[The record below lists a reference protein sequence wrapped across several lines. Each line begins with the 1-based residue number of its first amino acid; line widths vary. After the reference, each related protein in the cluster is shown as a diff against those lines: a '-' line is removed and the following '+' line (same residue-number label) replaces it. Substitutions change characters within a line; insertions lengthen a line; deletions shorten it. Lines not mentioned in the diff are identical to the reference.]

1 MDCAEVSMGKADG
14 RAAKNTRGEKEH
26 WGNGDVKA
34 HGYTC
39 KHGQWALILLII
51 VK

>member
-34 HGYTC
+34 HGYRLAQLA
-39 KHGQWALILLII
+39 GLPRNLI
-51 VK
+51 